1 MQFQDKWIDCVNCGK
16 AFVFSGRDQAY
27 YREKGFKNDP
37 KRCREC
43 RALLK
48 RQKQVTTDTDG
59 VEREFFKSVCAA
71 CGRATYVP
79 FKPTGA
85 KPIYC
90 RDCMVAKKIEA
101 QGAQPGAGMTAPGE
115 GAPPPAAP

>member
-1 MQFQDKWIDCVNCGK
+1 MEFADKWIDCVSCGK
-16 AFVFSGRDQAY
+16 AFVFSGRDQRY
-27 YREKGFKNDP
+27 YAEQGFKNEP

-48 RQKQVTTDTDG
+48 RQKQITTDSDG
-59 VEREFFKSVCAA
+59 VEKELFQALCAD

-90 RDCMVAKKIEA
+90 RDCLVAKKIEA
-101 QGAQPGAGMTAPGE
+101 AAAPGVE
-115 GAPPPAAP
+115 MPVSDAPAAPSAV

>member
-16 AFVFSGRDQAY
+16 AFVFSGRDQKY
-27 YREKGFKNDP
+27 YQEQGFKNEP

-48 RQKQVTTDTDG
+48 RQKQVTTDADG
-59 VEREFFKSVCAA
+59 VEKELFKAVCAA

-90 RDCMVAKKIEA
+90 RDCLVAKKIEA
-101 QGAQPGAGMTAPGE
+101 ATETGVEMPVAEPIV
-115 GAPPPAAP
+115 PPPAVQ

>member
-1 MQFQDKWIDCVNCGK
+1 MEFQDKWINCVNCGK
-16 AFVFSGRDQAY
+16 PFVFSERDQRY
-27 YREKGFKNDP
+27 YTEQGFKNEP

-48 RQKQVTTDTDG
+48 RQKQVTLDEDG
-59 VEREFFKSVCAA
+59 VEKELFKAECAA

-79 FKPTGA
+79 FKPTGS

-90 RDCMVAKKIEA
+90 RDCLVAKKIEEQVETPVLPVA
-101 QGAQPGAGMTAPGE
+101 APE
-115 GAPPPAAP
+115 QQPPAAI

>member
-1 MQFQDKWIDCVNCGK
+1 MEFQDKWIDCVNCGK
-16 AFVFSGRDQAY
+16 AFVFSGRDQKY
-27 YREKGFKNDP
+27 YAEQGFKNEP

-48 RQKQVTTDTDG
+48 RQKQVTTDADG
-59 VEREFFKSVCAA
+59 VEKELFKSLCAA
-71 CGRATYVP
+71 CGRVTYVP

-90 RDCMVAKKIEA
+90 RDCLVAKKIEA
-101 QGAQPGAGMTAPGE
+101 AAETAAQVPVATVE
-115 GAPPPAAP
+115 QPPAAP